1 MIPNLLT
8 DLAPASDAAAAT
20 AKQTFPES
28 DDTFAAV
35 FAAETKTE
43 TETETEAPVDAE
55 TAELILLPTEA
66 TVDAETEVAEP
77 DTLIVAENPPDVLDA
92 PDLTIGQ
99 SPPTGTLTAP
109 SEEVAPAVVPT
120 AEASRTLLSPSQA
133 RQMSKDAVAD
143 TLQAP
148 QAATVQTAA
157 EQAKPQGGATPAP
170 SQSTAAQALVEGRL
184 PRDIP
189 AAVPDLPE
197 QATIAR
203 NIPAAPVAQGQAAPP
218 SAVAVA
224 LRTDADKQVLPADAA
239 DDVVSERSAKADL
252 PPPASPSVT
261 TMTTAIPMA
270 PPPAVALAQVTQAAQ
285 QAQTVESEQRLALA
299 EGDPTQST
307 LTSERHATTSVTPTG
322 AVPTAGA
329 ETARHVAN
337 QIAVAINKQ
346 SGGPTEIKLNP
357 EELGRVKLSL
367 VSGEGVVTLNL
378 VAERAETQ
386 DLLRRHIDV
395 LAQELRNIGFADI
408 NFSFGAEGQSS
419 EGETE
424 NADVTG
430 QQVTVAKEDGMP
442 DAVGA
447 TNLLVTSGLDLRL

>member
-1 MIPNLLT
+1 MIPTLLT

-35 FAAETKTE
+35 FAAEVE
-43 TETETEAPVDAE
+43 TEVPVDVE

-66 TVDAETEVAEP
+66 TADAETEVPEP
-77 DTLIVAENPPDVLDA
+77 DTLTVTENPPEVPDA
-92 PDLTIGQ
+92 PDLVIAQ
-99 SPPTGTLTAP
+99 APITGTAIAP
-109 SEEVAPAVVPT
+109 SEDAAPAVAPT
-120 AEASRTLLSPSQA
+120 AEASRTPLPASEA
-133 RQMSKDAVAD
+133 RQMSKDGAAN
-143 TLQAP
+143 TPQAP

-157 EQAKPQGGATPAP
+157 EQAKSQDGAPPAP
-170 SQSTAAQALVEGRL
+170 SQPTAAQALVEGRL
-184 PRDIP
+184 PRDLP
-189 AAVPDLPE
+189 AAAPDLPE
-197 QATIAR
+197 QAAMAR
-203 NIPAAPVAQGQAAPP
+203 SIPAAPVAQVQAAPA
-218 SAVAVA
+218 SAVAAA
-224 LRTDADKQVLPADAA
+224 LKTDADKQALPVDGAA
-239 DDVVSERSAKADL
+239 DVVPERSAKADL
-252 PPPASPSVT
+252 PLPASPSVST
-261 TMTTAIPMA
+261 TTTATPMA

-307 LTSERHATTSVTPTG
+307 LTSERHTTASVTPTG
-322 AVPTAGA
+322 AAPTAGA

-337 QIAVAINKQ
+337 QIAVAIDRQ

-367 VSGEGVVTLNL
+367 VSSEGVVTLNL

-408 NFSFGAEGQSS
+408 SFSFGAEGQSA

-424 NADVTG
+424 NTDVTG
-430 QQVTVAKEDGMP
+430 QQVTAVNDDAMP
-442 DAVGA
+442 EAAGA
-447 TNLLVTSGLDLRL
+447 TNLVVTSGLDLRL